1 VTAIPFVAVTNWS
14 SAPDL
19 DVMFAVEAA
28 RKELPAFCAAW
39 GIPAPGVEFCSRD
52 VAIPAREGLIVS
64 AVDDDGQAGT
74 LGYHT
79 KIAGVVTF
87 LWEQRYGA
95 WVFLHELYESLLNP
109 DLTEWIDMPDGRRI
123 WREACD
129 AVQADTYPVDVEVAG
144 NFSSVMAAVWLRPEW
159 FGLPAHDGIDPQ
171 LEQYDNRGLCKAPFE
186 IRPGG
191 YSVVEVNGLREQIG
205 GARPDKGIST
215 SRTALVAARPPQSP
229 R

>member
-1 VTAIPFVAVTNWS
+1 MTEINFVAVTNWS
-14 SAPDL
+14 SSPDI

-28 RKELPAFCAAW
+28 RKELPAFCKAW
-39 GIPAPGVEFCSRD
+39 NLPIPGVHFFSRD

-64 AVDDDGQAGT
+64 AVDDDGQVGT

-79 KIAGVVTF
+79 TIAGVVTF

-95 WVFLHELYESLLNP
+95 WVFLHELYETLLNP
-109 DLTEWIDMPDGRRI
+109 DLTEWVDMPDGRRI

-144 NFSSVMAAVWLRPEW
+144 SFSSVMSAVWLRPEW
-159 FGLPAHDGIDPQ
+159 FRLPAHDGIDPQ
-171 LEQYDNRGLCKAPFE
+171 LEQYDNRALCKAPFE

-191 YSVVEVNGLREQIG
+191 YSVVEVDGVRQQIG
-205 GARPDKGIST
+205 GARPDKGRAR
-215 SRTALVAARPPQSP
+215 SRSALLPALPPQSQ